1 MTIYIKMAIMR
12 ILLCFPIYIHTYNEK
27 MIRYTTQMY
36 EMIRELKNAHHG

>member
-1 MTIYIKMAIMR
+1 MTIYIKMAIKISR
-12 ILLCFPIYIHTYNEK
+12 NFPIYIHTYNEK